1 MNFKGS
7 VALITGSSRGIG
19 AQIAYQLSKKGLTVI
34 VNYSY
39 NRDMA
44 LKLCDRI
51 TSEGGRCDAVGFD
64 VADFDASGEAIKQI
78 ASRYG
83 SIDYLINNAGI
94 TRDNLI
100 MRMNKEDIDRVIDVN
115 LKGALNCIKHVSRY
129 MIKKRFGVIVNI
141 SSIIGLM
148 GNAGQANYA
157 ASKAGLIGLTKSLA
171 RELGGRNIRVNAVAP
186 GYIET
191 DMTAV
196 LNDEQKKAL
205 IGNIALGRLGSV
217 EDVANLVE
225 FLLSEEASYITG
237 EVINIS
243 GGLYI

>member
-1 MNFKGS
+1 MMFKGS
-7 VALITGSSRGIG
+7 VALVTGASRGIG
-19 AQIAYQLSKKGLTVI
+19 AQIAYQLAMRGLTVI
-34 VNYSY
+34 INYSSSK
-39 NRDMA
+39 DKA
-44 LKLCDRI
+44 LKLCDKI
-51 TSEGGRCDAVGFD
+51 TSKGGKCEAIGFN
-64 VADFDASGEAIKQI
+64 VADFDGAGEAIKRI
-78 ASRYG
+78 ANKYG

-94 TRDNLI
+94 TKDNLI
-100 MRMNKEDIDRVIDVN
+100 MRMNKEDIDSVIDVN
-115 LKGALNCIKHVSRY
+115 LKGAINCIKHVSKY

-148 GNAGQANYA
+148 GNAGQSNYA

-171 RELGGRNIRVNAVAP
+171 KELGGRNIRVNAVAP

-191 DMTAV
+191 DMTAA
-196 LNDEQKKAL
+196 LSEEQKKAL
-205 IGNIALGRLGSV
+205 MDNIALGRLGSV

-225 FLLSEEASYITG
+225 FLLSEESSYITG